1 MKNIFF
7 LILFTIFFSCNKE
20 DNEPIKNSVGYIVG
34 FDPPSVQCYPRI
46 GYLFISENLK
56 DTMLTYNVSDDTK
69 KMPANILLNSND
81 TIYQIPEVCFQNYKS
96 SPYFPISERYKYK
109 VEISYSLTKETGM
122 ENYICTNDILWLN
135 YKNINVI
142 SIKKNNIV

>member
-1 MKNIFF
+1 MKYLYLFIF
-7 LILFTIFFSCNKE
+7 LLVISCDKE
-20 DNEPIKNSVGYIVG
+20 NEKLIKNSTGYIVS
-34 FDPPSVQCYPRI
+34 FDTCTINHHYRI
-46 GYLFISENLK
+46 GYVFISENLK